1 MGRLLAGCVWT
12 VAIGGLLPM
21 RPELTLPKPHWTWK
35 YLVLR
40 LWCKACLTPLYEVS
54 FVLLLAHHLG
64 YLVLGSAAQKPNA
77 EEACNGEPYTP
88 AWCIG

>member
-1 MGRLLAGCVWT
+1 MGGLLAGCVWT
-12 VAIGGLLPM
+12 VAIGGLPSM
-21 RPELTLPKPHWTWK
+21 RPELTLPQPHCTWK
-35 YLVLR
+35 YLALR
-40 LWCKACLTPLYEVS
+40 LWCKACLTPSYESS
-54 FVLLLAHHLG
+54 FALLLAHHLG